1 MVNAAATLSLTGPF
15 ALQGRQAALG
25 LQWWAAAADVALEVR
40 DDGGSASVA
49 AAAYRRWLDGGVD
62 ILLGPYSSGLVRSVA
77 SSLTGTGVV
86 LWNHGGS
93 ADDLARPLLVPLPAP
108 ASTYFRG
115 AVQLAARSGLEE
127 LLLVAGSGPFAAAV
141 ARGARAT
148 ATRIGLSVTEIG
160 LVEAASIAGTTTR
173 RAAVFVVGTFEQD
186 VDLVAQLQTCE
197 AGLIACVAAGLPEF
211 SKQLGPAA
219 EQVVGPVQWI
229 PEAARPDLG
238 PSGTEYTR
246 RYQATYGNPPTY
258 VAAQASA
265 AGLLASE
272 AHRLGLTPNELQR
285 WRTSTLL
292 GSFALDQSWRQIG
305 HTTRTV
311 RWRDGR
317 QVPVP

>member
-1 MVNAAATLSLTGPF
+1 MVTAAATMSLTGPF
-15 ALQGRQAALG
+15 ALQGRQAARG
-25 LQWWAAAADVALEVR
+25 LRWWAADADIALEVR

-49 AAAYRRWLDGGVD
+49 VAAYQRWLNGGVD
-62 ILLGPYSSGLVRSVA
+62 ILLGPYSSGLVRSVV

-93 ADDLARPLLVPLPAP
+93 ADDLARPLLVTLPAA

-115 AVQLAARSGLEE
+115 AVLLAAHMGLEE
-127 LLLVAGSGPFAAAV
+127 LLLVAGSGRFAAAV

-148 ATRIGLSVTEIG
+148 ATRIGLPVTEIG
-160 LVEAASIAGTTTR
+160 LVEAASVAGTMTR
-173 RAAVFVVGTFEQD
+173 RAAVFLVGTFEQD
-186 VDLVAQLQTCE
+186 IDLVTHLQSCE

-211 SKQLGPAA
+211 GERLGPAA

-238 PSGTEYTR
+238 PSGIEYTR
-246 RYQATYGNPPTY
+246 YYQATYGNPPTY
-258 VAAQASA
+258 VAAQATA
-265 AGLLASE
+265 AGLLAGE
-272 AHRLGLTPNELQR
+272 ARRLGLTPNELQR

-317 QVPVP
+317 QEPVP

>member
-15 ALQGRQAALG
+15 ALQGRQAARG

-49 AAAYRRWLDGGVD
+49 AAAYRHWLDCDID
-62 ILLGPYSSGLVRSVA
+62 ILLGPYGSGLVRSVA
-77 SSLTGTGVV
+77 SSVTGTGVV

-93 ADDLARPLLVPLPAP
+93 ADDLARPLVVTLAAP

-127 LLLVAGSGPFAAAV
+127 LLLVVGSGPFAAAV
-141 ARGARAT
+141 ARGARTT

-160 LVEAASIAGTTTR
+160 LDEAALVAGTVTPHT
-173 RAAVFVVGTFEQD
+173 AVLVVGTFEQD

-197 AGLIACVAAGLPEF
+197 AALIACVAAGLPEF
-211 SKQLGPAA
+211 GERLGPAA
-219 EQVVGPVQWI
+219 ERILGPVQWI

-238 PSGTEYTR
+238 PSGSEYAR
-246 RYQATYGNPPTY
+246 CYQATYGNPPSY
-258 VAAQASA
+258 VAVQASA

-272 AHRLGLTPNELQR
+272 AHRLGLTPSQLQR

-311 RWRDGR
+311 RWRGGR
-317 QVPVP
+317 QVPLS